1 MAKKDF
7 SLAEKNFDLLEKW
20 VTYLEKYG
28 LKPESQ
34 LCTDD
39 FAGHLANNVNLAVKA
54 VVGIESFALIC
65 ENLGRKEAAEKYY
78 ALAKDY
84 AARLRAETGAGVL
97 PLAYGQK
104 GSYSIKYNMLFD
116 KLFGFPFFP
125 GSLRR
130 GNVVLRI
137 EEQRFRRTPRR
148 ARGLYEIR
156 LDFMGRGHD
165 GR

>member
-116 KLFGFPFFP
+116 KLFGFSLFP
-125 GSLRR
+125 GKSAKRKRR
-130 GNVVLRI
+130 I
-137 EEQRFRRTPRR
+137 TYRRTTLSAYPSTCARIIRNPTGFYGPRP
-148 ARGLYEIR
+148 
-156 LDFMGRGHD
+156 
-165 GR
+165 